1 MTDLDAPFAPDWVS
15 PPGDTI
21 ADVLEERGW
30 TQAEL
35 ARRLGYTEKH
45 VSQLINGKA
54 AITEDTASRLE
65 RVLGSTAGF
74 WLRKETKYRER
85 LERQQFAQR
94 CAGWVGWLERLPIK
108 ELMAQGVVAKAR
120 LVEKNK
126 PALAEA
132 CLRFFG
138 VASPEEWEGIYVA
151 DLKAQYRRSRAEQSD
166 LAAIATWLR
175 LGEKQAEGWDAAK
188 YDRAR
193 FKKALGQIRHL
204 TTQPPQVFE
213 PQMKRLLRDAGVTL
227 ALVSAIPR
235 AHVSGVAR
243 WLSPSRPLIQLS
255 LYGKTNDRFWFTF
268 FHEAAHILLH
278 GTSAQDRKAVF
289 LDDPDGGTSTDD
301 CEHEANQWAAD
312 FLIPPQYRQRLAKLG
327 SHAAA
332 IRAFAGELSIHPGI
346 VVGRLQHEGI
356 VPYASPLNTMK
367 VSFRWADP
375 KPDAKGEA
383 DGDN

>member
-30 TQAEL
+30 TQAEF

-74 WLRKETKYRER
+74 WLRKEATYRER

-94 CAGWVGWLERLPIK
+94 CAGWVDWLDRLPIK
-108 ELMAQGVVAKAR
+108 ELMAQGVVSKAR

-126 PALAEA
+126 PALVEA

-138 VASPEEWEGIYVA
+138 VASPDEWEGVYVA

-175 LGEKQAEGWDAAK
+175 LGEKQAEGWDAPK
-188 YDRAR
+188 FDRAR
-193 FKKALGQIRHL
+193 FEEALGEIRLL

-227 ALVSAIPR
+227 ALVPAIPR

-278 GTSAQDRKAVF
+278 GTSAQERKAVF
-289 LDDPDGGTSTDD
+289 LDDPDGGANTDD
-301 CEHEANQWAAD
+301 CEREANQWAAD
-312 FLIPPQYRQRLAKLG
+312 FLIPSQYRQRLATLG

-332 IRAFAGELSIHPGI
+332 IRGFANELSIHPGI
-346 VVGRLQHEGI
+346 VVGRLQHEGA
-356 VPYASPLNTMK
+356 VPYASPLNALK
-367 VSFRWADP
+367 ESFRWAIP
-375 KPDAKGEA
+375 KADAKGKPHER
-383 DGDN
+383 D

>member
-74 WLRKETKYRER
+74 WLRKEATYRER

-94 CAGWVGWLERLPIK
+94 CAGWVDWLDRLPIK
-108 ELMAQGVVAKAR
+108 ELMAQGVVSKAR

-126 PALAEA
+126 PALVEA

-138 VASPEEWEGIYVA
+138 VASPGEWEGVYVA

-175 LGEKQAEGWDAAK
+175 LGEKQAEGWDAPK
-188 YDRAR
+188 FDRAR
-193 FKKALGQIRHL
+193 FEEALKEIRLL

-227 ALVSAIPR
+227 ALVPAIPR

-289 LDDPDGGTSTDD
+289 LDDPDGGESENAL
-301 CEHEANQWAAD
+301 EHEANRWAAD
-312 FLIPPQYRQRLAKLG
+312 FLIPPADARELPMLKTRTSVL
-327 SHAAA
+327 
-332 IRAFAGELSIHPGI
+332 AFANRLSIHPGI

-356 VPYASPLNTMK
+356 VPYASPLNALK
-367 VSFRWADP
+367 ASFRWTDP
-375 KPDAKGEA
+375 KPDAKGKPHER
-383 DGDN
+383 D